1 MVLVLVLTENIYLR
15 VVFKSGV
22 VAFTLLIFGITVF
35 AYRYEQCSI
44 IVDNWKRSN
53 NLDDLTI
60 VVCYTRLK
68 IRIVI

>member
-1 MVLVLVLTENIYLR
+1 
-15 VVFKSGV
+15 
-22 VAFTLLIFGITVF
+22 LLFGITVF